1 MPPKTIGLA
10 SIKPIILSIL
20 SQKDSY
26 GYEII
31 KHAADLSEG
40 GLNMETGQLYP
51 ILRSLEKEGLIE
63 SYWHQPEKER
73 KRRYYTL
80 TAKGKEALE
89 DEKRQ
94 WLKMHAALTRLWGG
108 ELSLT

>member
-1 MPPKTIGLA
+1 MPPKAVGLA

-20 SQKDSY
+20 SHKDSY

-31 KHAADLSEG
+31 KYATEFSEG

-51 ILRSLEKEGLIE
+51 ILRSLEREEIIE
-63 SYWHQPEKER
+63 SYWHQPTGER

-80 TAKGKEALE
+80 TAKGKHVLE
-89 DEKRQ
+89 DEKRE
-94 WLKMHAALTRLWGG
+94 WLKMHSALMRLWGG
-108 ELSLT
+108 EPCLT